1 MREIP
6 LKKQTVIGT
15 EGVNLSGGEQ
25 QRIDIARA
33 MLKDGAVAEQGAPG
47 ELYAQ
52 NGLYTHMVNL
62 QTASRNW
69 TLGGA

>member
-1 MREIP
+1 M
-6 LKKQTVIGT
+6 KKQTVIGT
-15 EGVNLSGGEQ
+15 EGVYLSGGEQ
-25 QRIDIARA
+25 QRIAIARA

-69 TLGGA
+69 TLGNA